1 MPKPLSTSAQRVQD
15 ALNAVGISTSIIEYD
30 VPARTS
36 AEAAAVLRCSVA
48 QIAKSLVFRAASG
61 APVLVIASG
70 ANRVDEAKVSAV
82 VGESVGRADAVFVR
96 ERTGYAIGGIPP
108 LGHASAL
115 TTLIDRE
122 LLCFDTVYAAG
133 GTPHAMFPL
142 SPADLVRITS
152 GTVVDIALFAPQG
165 GL

>member
-1 MPKPLSTSAQRVQD
+1 
-15 ALNAVGISTSIIEYD
+15 LNAAGISTSIIEYD

-48 QIAKSLVFRAASG
+48 QIAKSLVFRATSG

-96 ERTGYAIGGIPP
+96 ERANDADRPGTAAPRYRLRSGGYATRGFRCRLPTSCVSP
-108 LGHASAL
+108 
-115 TTLIDRE
+115 RE
-122 LLCFDTVYAAG
+122 Q
-133 GTPHAMFPL
+133 L
-142 SPADLVRITS
+142 SISRCSHRKEVCD
-152 GTVVDIALFAPQG
+152 G
-165 GL
+165 